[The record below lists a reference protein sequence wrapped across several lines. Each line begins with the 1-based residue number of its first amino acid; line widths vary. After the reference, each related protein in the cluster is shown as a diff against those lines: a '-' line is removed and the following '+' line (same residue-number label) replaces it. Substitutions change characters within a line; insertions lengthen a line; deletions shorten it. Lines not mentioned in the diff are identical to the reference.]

1 MCRLWLRSHCDAIEA
16 VAGADRP
23 FALERSA
30 SQRNTTWWWLHQRV
44 NVRAL
49 RVAEEGSDCYG
60 YPRPV
65 FLKTFSFHCH
75 LFILDTLV
83 PAKPDKANTR
93 WCFLRILFKDIDT
106 HHGPQFCMMDVLG
119 GLHQSMEILGGLL
132 VRYSRRSPRLWIN
145 KRFFALRRSPLKS
158 PFQPSMMWEITEPT
172 WLSVFAP
179 FVLFSPLSLPWFC
192 LPLVPQNP
200 PTLRTTVLD
209 VWNYDQQHAEN
220 CLSNVQV
227 SDTSLVGC
235 CPFSRKVSRPAIAK
249 LATIREVRP
258 NPRVLANLLV
268 LEEKC
273 FAFVST

>member
-1 MCRLWLRSHCDAIEA
+1 MVSNSVWWMCLVAFTKAWKYWEA
-16 VAGADRP
+16 
-23 FALERSA
+23 F
-30 SQRNTTWWWLHQRV
+30 WWGTV
-44 NVRAL
+44 V
-49 RVAEEGSDCYG
+49 D
-60 YPRPV
+60 
-65 FLKTFSFHCH
+65 H
-75 LFILDTLV
+75 LAYESTS
-83 PAKPDKANTR
+83 
-93 WCFLRILFKDIDT
+93 
-106 HHGPQFCMMDVLG
+106 G
-119 GLHQSMEILGGLL
+119 
-132 VRYSRRSPRLWIN
+132 
-145 KRFFALRRSPLKS
+145 FFALRRSPLKS
-158 PFQPSMMWEITEPT
+158 PIQPSMMWEITEPT

-249 LATIREVRP
+249 LATIREARP